1 MRPVHGL
8 KHQRVHRMML
18 REEHRV
24 IGKTAAQAVLIQHLD
39 LVLVLV
45 PEPFLLVIDAQI
57 ERFAVEIILMMRL
70 RWPGRWAHVRL
81 LLLLLL
87 VLIRRAG
94 QAATVTVA
102 EVVRQL
108 LDVRHA
114 DAQGINTGLLR
125 AYVARHLSR
134 TRVLL
139 PHGWRILRVVQQRRG
154 QDDAIEVSVH
164 HTASNTRLGSCSSPG
179 MVCNGE
185 HARVNRSISGEG
197 ELF

>member
-1 MRPVHGL
+1 
-8 KHQRVHRMML
+8 MML

-24 IGKTAAQAVLIQHLD
+24 IGKTTAQTVLIQHLD
-39 LVLVLV
+39 FVLVLV

-57 ERFAVEIILMMRL
+57 ERFAIEIILVMRL
-70 RWPGRWAHVRL
+70 RWPGRRAHVRL

-87 VLIRRAG
+87 VRRAG
-94 QAATVTVA
+94 QATTVTVA
-102 EVVRQL
+102 EVIRQF

-114 DAQGINTGLLR
+114 DAQRINTGLLR

-164 HTASNTRLGSCSSPG
+164 HTASNTWLGSCSSPG
-179 MVCNGE
+179 MVCNEE
-185 HARVNRSISGEG
+185 HARV
-197 ELF
+197 